1 MISDGSREVKIGY
14 NFYGYPI
21 KFVDG
26 FGLETSISYDRYNR
40 RISRESGEVLERI
53 EYDSNGFPVKV
64 SAYGGGKELRSLEVC
79 YGKDGY
85 PETYK
90 DSEGLSKRFERDGR
104 GRVLKEIFPDLTEV
118 KYGYDELGN
127 LGKVVDQNGHEIK
140 FEWGANGLDRRK
152 TAVGQITENRYDEY
166 GRLSAVE
173 SRYENGSIDKSISYG
188 YDELDRLAKISYGAS
203 ENETIKYDSWGR
215 IIEKSKNGLVSRF
228 KYDHFGRLVEKRE
241 GGSTTKYAYDNYGRR
256 ISRVTE
262 KGGEVLDE
270 RNTYDKYGRLVKT
283 ESNGE
288 TVEYVYDKKNRL
300 SGQKMGGVKVEY
312 AYTEYG
318 QVSRKSLIGADGKI
332 LSEIKYWYSPSGNI
346 TSRLANG
353 KRQEYKYDAKN
364 QLLAVIDAE
373 SKLPVESYE
382 YDANGNILQKTIKG
396 ETTTYVYDA
405 SNQLVKG
412 VMPDGKEVLYAYDAA
427 GRLVQEGEKSY
438 EYGWLDKV
446 TRILENGKEVA
457 RFEYHNNNQLA
468 KVVRENGI
476 ETFEWDG
483 LALIERNGTK
493 YINEPHA
500 GGGNPILAIVGDG
513 QKTEAIFTDI
523 LGTSMGKVSG
533 NGYSAIDKTSFGADT
548 SDKSSFFTGKPYVEG
563 LGYAFLF
570 RNYRADIGKWL
581 TQDLIGYPDGWNNF
595 AYCNNLATIA
605 CDLYGAVIKIDQNA
619 SGAWQTAVANALQQ
633 MKSSK
638 TGMDL
643 YNQLKNSSNIHNI
656 KPGTENLCSINN
668 ITDATNGTGTG
679 SIIEFNPDITSVEG
693 WDRPPWAG
701 LAHEMSHAG
710 DVDNGTLRTGETN
723 GVANYEID
731 ACKETNDILR
741 EKNPNADLRKSYG
754 GLPLPTYTYE

>member
-1 MISDGSREVKIGY
+1 M
-14 NFYGYPI
+14 
-21 KFVDG
+21 
-26 FGLETSISYDRYNR
+26 
-40 RISRESGEVLERI
+40 
-53 EYDSNGFPVKV
+53 NG
-64 SAYGGGKELRSLEVC
+64 
-79 YGKDGY
+79 
-85 PETYK
+85 
-90 DSEGLSKRFERDGR
+90 
-104 GRVLKEIFPDLTEV
+104 
-118 KYGYDELGN
+118 
-127 LGKVVDQNGHEIK
+127 
-140 FEWGANGLDRRK
+140 GANGLDRRK

-427 GRLVQEGEKSY
+427 GRLVLEGEKSY

-446 TRILENGKEVA
+446 TRILEDGKELA

-483 LALIERNGTK
+483 LALIERNGIK

-500 GGGNPILAIVGDG
+500 GGGNPILAIGGDE

-548 SDKSSFFTGKPYVEG
+548 SDKLSFFTGKPYIDG

-570 RNYRADIGKWL
+570 RNYRADMGKWL
-581 TQDLIGYPDGWNNF
+581 SADLIGYPDGWNNF
-595 AYCNNLATIA
+595 AYCNNDVLINI
-605 CDLYGAVIKIDQNA
+605 DLLGCVLYYAQNNSYILNVI
-619 SGAWQTAVANALQQ
+619 
-633 MKSSK
+633 
-638 TGMDL
+638 
-643 YNQLKNSSNIHNI
+643 SNINRYCPNNPNSNI
-656 KPGTENLCSINN
+656 VRLVSDPYSRAYVDSTGIAPGN
-668 ITDATNGTGTG
+668 
-679 SIIEFNPDITSVEG
+679 NPD
-693 WDRPPWAG
+693 
-701 LAHEMSHAG
+701 LK
-710 DVDNGTLRTGETN
+710 GTLNRF
-723 GVANYEID
+723 D
-731 ACKETNDILR
+731 H
-741 EKNPNADLRKSYG
+741 NPNHQYYDMPTICLDQDHAANKNYKLDDGNGGTMLGGVSLESIFIHELMHAFNYYYNPNYDNMAREGLEERAMEEANKYRELNNEPIRVSY
-754 GLPLPTYTYE
+754 E

>member
-1 MISDGSREVKIGY
+1 M
-14 NFYGYPI
+14 
-21 KFVDG
+21 
-26 FGLETSISYDRYNR
+26 
-40 RISRESGEVLERI
+40 
-53 EYDSNGFPVKV
+53 
-64 SAYGGGKELRSLEVC
+64 
-79 YGKDGY
+79 
-85 PETYK
+85 
-90 DSEGLSKRFERDGR
+90 
-104 GRVLKEIFPDLTEV
+104 
-118 KYGYDELGN
+118 
-127 LGKVVDQNGHEIK
+127 
-140 FEWGANGLDRRK
+140 
-152 TAVGQITENRYDEY
+152 
-166 GRLSAVE
+166 
-173 SRYENGSIDKSISYG
+173 
-188 YDELDRLAKISYGAS
+188 AKISYGAS

-228 KYDHFGRLVEKRE
+228 KYDHFGRLVEKSE

-476 ETFEWDG
+476 ETFECDG
-483 LALIERNGTK
+483 LVLIERNGTK

-500 GGGNPILAIVGDG
+500 GGGNPILAIGGDG
-513 QKTEAIFTDI
+513 QKNEAIFTDI

-548 SDKSSFFTGKPYVEG
+548 SDNSSFFTGKPYIED

-570 RNYRADIGKWL
+570 RNYRADMGKWL
-581 TQDLIGYPDGWNNF
+581 SQDPIGYPIGWNNF
-595 AYCNNLATIA
+595 IYC
-605 CDLYGAVIKIDQNA
+605 
-619 SGAWQTAVANALQQ
+619 S
-633 MKSSK
+633 
-638 TGMDL
+638 
-643 YNQLKNSSNIHNI
+643 
-656 KPGTENLCSINN
+656 NN
-668 ITDATNGTGTG
+668 II
-679 SIIEFNPDITSVEG
+679 SIIDYLGCLDINLFNQSDSLYLNANKIVTGGVSV
-693 WDRPPWAG
+693 AG
-701 LAHEMSHAG
+701 HGNKNGLYDYRSDPQNGKYISPNELANMIKSAPGYNDKPVWLIGCNVGSG
-710 DVDNGTLRTGETN
+710 DYAQQ
-723 GVANYEID
+723 VA
-731 ACKETNDILR
+731 DILGTTVFAPTDLVWIYPDGSMIVAPR
-741 EKNPNADLRKSYG
+741 DPDNPNQPDMDNQKPWNATLPKG
-754 GLPLPTYTYE
+754 GGGSVAE

>member
-1 MISDGSREVKIGY
+1 M
-14 NFYGYPI
+14 
-21 KFVDG
+21 
-26 FGLETSISYDRYNR
+26 
-40 RISRESGEVLERI
+40 
-53 EYDSNGFPVKV
+53 
-64 SAYGGGKELRSLEVC
+64 
-79 YGKDGY
+79 
-85 PETYK
+85 
-90 DSEGLSKRFERDGR
+90 
-104 GRVLKEIFPDLTEV
+104 
-118 KYGYDELGN
+118 
-127 LGKVVDQNGHEIK
+127 
-140 FEWGANGLDRRK
+140 
-152 TAVGQITENRYDEY
+152 
-166 GRLSAVE
+166 
-173 SRYENGSIDKSISYG
+173 
-188 YDELDRLAKISYGAS
+188 AKISYGAS

-228 KYDHFGRLVEKRE
+228 KYDHFGRLVEKSE

-500 GGGNPILAIVGDG
+500 GGGNPVFAIGGDR

-570 RNYRADIGKWL
+570 RNYRADMGKWL

-595 AYCNNLATIA
+595 AYCNNDVLINV
-605 CDLYGAVIKIDQNA
+605 DLFGCVLYYAQNNSYISNVI
-619 SGAWQTAVANALQQ
+619 
-633 MKSSK
+633 
-638 TGMDL
+638 
-643 YNQLKNSSNIHNI
+643 SNINRYCQNNPNSNI
-656 KPGTENLCSINN
+656 ARLVSDPYSRVYVDSTGIAPG
-668 ITDATNGTGTG
+668 D
-679 SIIEFNPDITSVEG
+679 NPD
-693 WDRPPWAG
+693 
-701 LAHEMSHAG
+701 LK
-710 DVDNGTLRTGETN
+710 GTLNRF
-723 GVANYEID
+723 D
-731 ACKETNDILR
+731 P
-741 EKNPNADLRKSYG
+741 NPNHQYYDMPTIYLDQDHAANKNYKLDDGNGGTMLGGVSLESIFIHELMHAFDYYYNPNYDNMTREELEERAMEEANKYRELNNEPIRVSY
-754 GLPLPTYTYE
+754 E